1 MMDSVTAVVCLGFP
15 LCTVEGIRGEP
26 DDNIYSMRCPT
37 LFVIGQNSATTTYV
51 KFFLCSFFSLCYKIM
66 NLLHDFKIEVEY
78 LSK

>member
-37 LFVIGQNSATTTYV
+37 LFVIGQNSATTT
-51 KFFLCSFFSLCYKIM
+51 
-66 NLLHDFKIEVEY
+66 
-78 LSK
+78 